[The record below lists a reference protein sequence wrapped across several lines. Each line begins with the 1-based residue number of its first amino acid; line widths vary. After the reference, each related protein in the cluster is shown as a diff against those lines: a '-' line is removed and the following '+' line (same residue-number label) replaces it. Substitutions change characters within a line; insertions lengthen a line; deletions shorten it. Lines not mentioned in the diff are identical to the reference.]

1 MGIFGSSEEREE
13 RAAAK
18 EEARGALTAAK
29 NHIDDLSELLAD
41 ASQRY
46 RKLFN
51 QQNADHAQKWEYMV
65 LDDIDEQDLD
75 RRGARGW
82 ELVNAAPYTTGFGLG
97 GNERMTVHMRY
108 VFKRPIANAVTSEM
122 AILQQ
127 EIAELN
133 KAVAEAQARLSDLK

>member
-1 MGIFGSSEEREE
+1 MGIFGSSEER
-13 RAAAK
+13 AAAK
-18 EEARGALTAAK
+18 EALTAAK
-29 NHIDDLSELLAD
+29 NHIDDLNELLAD

-65 LDDIDEQDLD
+65 LDDLGEDDLD

-97 GNERMTVHMRY
+97 GSERMTVHMRY
-108 VFKRPIANAVTSEM
+108 VFKRPIANQVTSDM

-127 EIAELN
+127 EIAELT
-133 KAVAEAQARLSDLK
+133 KAVAEAQDRLSDLK

>member
-1 MGIFGSSEEREE
+1 VGIFGSSEEREE
-13 RAAAK
+13 RATAK

-65 LDDIDEQDLD
+65 LDDIDEEDLD

-122 AILQQ
+122 AVLQQ

>member
-13 RAAAK
+13 RTAAK
-18 EEARGALTAAK
+18 EEARAALISAK
-29 NHIDDLSELLAD
+29 NQIDDLTELLAD

-51 QQNADHAQKWEYMV
+51 QHNADQAQKWEYML
-65 LDDIDEQDLD
+65 LDDIDEENLD

-108 VFKRPIANAVTSEM
+108 VFKRPVANTVTPEM
-122 AILQQ
+122 AGLDR
-127 EIAELN
+127 EITGLKEAL
-133 KAVAEAQARLSDLK
+133 AEAESHLGSLG